1 MNRFNTVRLVPL
13 ASHAAGNGSQC
24 FGTTLVSRIAA
35 AVLMSMSVT
44 PALAVV
50 PLTTSV
56 FDVGGAAAKK
66 SSLVVATGFDHSRF
80 DTGAS
85 NGILEPL
92 ASFGAGVAGGVV
104 GAVPE
109 PENCAL
115 LLAGLGMV
123 GFSKRRPKIPMVL
136 A

>member
-1 MNRFNTVRLVPL
+1 
-13 ASHAAGNGSQC
+13 
-24 FGTTLVSRIAA
+24 
-35 AVLMSMSVT
+35 MSMSVT

-66 SSLVVATGFDHSRF
+66 SSLVAATGFDHSRF
-80 DTGAS
+80 DTGAG

-92 ASFGAGVAGGVV
+92 ASFGAGVV

-123 GFSKRRPKIPMVL
+123 GFSKRRPKIPVVL